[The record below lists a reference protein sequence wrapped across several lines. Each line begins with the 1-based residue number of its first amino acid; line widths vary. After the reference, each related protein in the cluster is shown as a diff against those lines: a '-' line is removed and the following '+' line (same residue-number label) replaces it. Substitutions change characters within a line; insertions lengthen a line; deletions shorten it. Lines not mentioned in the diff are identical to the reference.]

1 MAEKTRKVDTGIIQR
16 GDSYRFTVYCGYDA
30 NGKQIRKTMTWKAPK
45 GLTEKQAD
53 REAKR
58 QYLAFEEKCEDL
70 PDYDENMKFKA
81 LCEEYFKVCEAD
93 NSIKPITLYNYRSQ
107 VKNHLDSTFGNMKLK
122 DIKTKTLSDFFT
134 TYTIKDKPLN
144 PSTAKKIYT
153 VIQAIFTYAVSQ
165 GFIKETPCKNV
176 RLPKADASD
185 VEAKRKYL
193 TEEEFPRFYS
203 MFDIEKSDF
212 DRMIL
217 LLLHTGMRSGEM
229 LGLSWNDI
237 DFEKKFIYI
246 NHTLSDVGGNHF
258 LTTPKTKGSKRIIP
272 MSEKTYEILKIQ
284 KKFQL
289 HQRMLLGKFEHP
301 EMVFTSALGNYKD
314 RSCLNTQFRRFL
326 KGSDFEFMTLH
337 CLRHSN
343 ATFLLNQGV
352 DLKLVSEHL
361 GHSDIST
368 TGNIYADVL
377 ESSKRKLA
385 EIIDLKIA
393 NS

>member
-1 MAEKTRKVDTGIIQR
+1 
-16 GDSYRFTVYCGYDA
+16 
-30 NGKQIRKTMTWKAPK
+30 MTWKAPK